1 MFQYGALRALILG
14 AALWVSATAA
24 QAAQADPQAPAAS
37 PAQPS
42 FTPAILR
49 DKDLGP
55 TVPQMSARVW
65 SELRRVR
72 GRAIRAAQ
80 EPAARAT

>member
-1 MFQYGALRALILG
+1 MFQSGALRAPIL
-14 AALWVSATAA
+14 AATLWCSATAA
-24 QAAQADPQAPAAS
+24 QAAQADPQAPVAPMTRS
-37 PAQPS
+37 GL
-42 FTPAILR
+42 TLAILR

-65 SELRRVR
+65 SEQRRVH

-80 EPAARAT
+80 KPSARAT